1 MEQDVITIFKPTL
14 RCNIRCIH
22 CFVGDQR
29 TAYQDMSQDDAIEIL
44 SKIPAS
50 SELILHGGEPTLL
63 GVDYYR
69 AIFAPHRGRFQASM
83 QTNLMALDDRWIGFI
98 KTELRGRISTSFDV
112 AASLRPIDTPLWLDN
127 VAKLKQRAIYPYV
140 VSMLWQGNQDNY
152 DDIYAF
158 FDSLDLSFRI
168 NPIENIGYA
177 KARFNELRH
186 GYLRYAEAVISLFD
200 KWFMSPNAKIIV
212 DPCAEILGFF
222 LIGNSV
228 RKCPFTSKCALHFIS
243 INPDGSVFPC
253 GGFDDFSGFNYGNLL
268 IDTLQEVMNS
278 RIRIKAARR
287 STKLPEACNKCSYFP
302 ICNGGCR
309 LEAFSY
315 HGDIYRETS
324 LCDDYKEIFRHIERR
339 LELEKGDVNDW
350 WSTLYERREKIN
362 GHNLS

>member
-1 MEQDVITIFKPTL
+1 MITIFKPTL
-14 RCNIRCIH
+14 RCNIRCAH

-29 TAYQDMSQDDAIEIL
+29 TAYPDMSQDNAIEIL
-44 SKIPAS
+44 SKIPVGC
-50 SELILHGGEPTLL
+50 ELIVHGGEPTLM

-69 AIFAPHRGRFQASM
+69 SIFAPYNERFRRSM
-83 QTNLMALDDRWIGFI
+83 QTNLMAFDDHWIDFI
-98 KTELRGRISTSFDV
+98 ESDLEGRISTSFDV
-112 AASLRPIDTPLWLDN
+112 AASLRPIDTSLWLDN
-127 VAKLKQRAIYPYV
+127 VTKLKHKGISPYV

-200 KWFMSPNAKIIV
+200 QWFMSPNAKIIV

-222 LIGNSV
+222 LVGNSL
-228 RKCPFTSKCALHFIS
+228 RKCPFTSKCALHFLS

-253 GGFDDFSGFNYGNLL
+253 GGFDDFSGFRYGNLL
-268 IDTLQEVMNS
+268 TDTLQEVMDS
-278 RIRIKAARR
+278 GIRLEAARR
-287 STKLPEACNKCSYFP
+287 STRLPETCNKCSYFP

-339 LELEKGDVNDW
+339 LEMEKGDVNDW

-362 GHNLS
+362 GRNLS